1 MSGKKGS
8 GKIIDLRK
16 RKPGGTGSLP
26 FNWGASRTARAKPA
40 RHSPLRAKRRR
51 TRAIFALGIFT
62 ILVVVAY
69 GVNWISYLPRLTI
82 ASVGVVGA
90 EDISP
95 RLVKAYFESELFDG
109 TRAFFSRYNIFL
121 FPRDTL
127 EERLMEHFP
136 HIRSAEISRDAL
148 LAQAVIVT
156 LEEREPRGRWC
167 DVGRCYYLDDKGF
180 IFAPAPGSDPTLYTF
195 TGVLADGNSPI
206 GQTFLPERFPKV
218 LELLLKL
225 KDAGF
230 ASVGLSLES
239 EEDFSIP
246 LARGYAIRAPLAGDF
261 EKIVH
266 DLELVLSS
274 DALRGKES
282 QLEYIDLR
290 FGNRV
295 YYKFKNSEAASIE

>member
-1 MSGKKGS
+1 LS
-8 GKIIDLRK
+8 
-16 RKPGGTGSLP
+16 
-26 FNWGASRTARAKPA
+26 
-40 RHSPLRAKRRR
+40 
-51 TRAIFALGIFT
+51 
-62 ILVVVAY
+62 
-69 GVNWISYLPRLTI
+69 I

-121 FPRDTL
+121 FPRETL

-136 HIRSAEISRDAL
+136 HIRSAKISRDAL
-148 LAQAVIVT
+148 LAQAVVVT
-156 LEEREPRGRWC
+156 VEEREPRGRWC

-195 TGVLADGNSPI
+195 TGALASGDSPI
-206 GQTFLPERFPKV
+206 GQTFLPERFPQV
-218 LELLLKL
+218 LTLLLKL

-266 DLELVLSS
+266 NLQLVLSS

-295 YYKFKNSEAASIE
+295 YYKFKNSEAVSVE